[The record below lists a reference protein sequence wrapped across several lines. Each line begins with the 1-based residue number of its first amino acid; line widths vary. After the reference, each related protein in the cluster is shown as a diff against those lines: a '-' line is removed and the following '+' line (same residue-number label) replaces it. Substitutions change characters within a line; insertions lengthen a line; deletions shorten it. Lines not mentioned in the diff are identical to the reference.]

1 MQTSV
6 PELKVEA
13 EGDEPGLHETALKH
27 TYAHKLEHAQT
38 DRCTHTH
45 THSSIKKKI
54 YLPLQGEIENLN
66 YQNYVAPK

>member
-1 MQTSV
+1 MVQTSV

-45 THSSIKKKI
+45 THTLI
-54 YLPLQGEIENLN
+54 N
-66 YQNYVAPK
+66 